1 MGVEAEIVSHDELFS
16 KLTTPPVII
25 NDFDVTTELDRERLN
40 QMIMTRYEGDT
51 LDVVPS
57 CECKKVKYE
66 HNVGVVCDR
75 CGFPCMS
82 VTERPLESLLWI
94 AAPRGIDAL
103 INPWCLHVL
112 KPIFV
117 YKGTNLL
124 DWITNPS
131 YIPPN
136 LDAQNILT
144 YLKGL
149 NIGRGINTFYRHFD
163 QLMSLFLREILP
175 NNKNQQ
181 QMDDTLLFIQM
192 YRDRIFSKYIPCPS
206 RISFI
211 TESTATGTYADTGM
225 TPAINAMRTFS
236 SIENSPTPL
245 KPRQIEVMTIKAL
258 NMLVAYYA
266 PFIAGQLGGK
276 PGWYRKHIFGSR
288 VNYSFRGVIS
298 SLSDPHH
305 YEDLEMP
312 WPMAVM
318 TLKTHLTGL
327 LLNEVV
333 PGTDQLFSPNEIN
346 KFLYEHTLRY
356 HPLLDS
362 LFERLIA
369 GAPRGGIPV
378 IFQRNP
384 TLTRLSAQRLYIRKI
399 KKDPKINTI
408 SPSVNILSGMN
419 ADFDGDALNGIVI
432 LDEKTLLKLDP
443 LAPHN
448 GVLDLRN
455 PRAISGHVSLPA
467 PIIATIA
474 NFIHHGR

>member
-1 MGVEAEIVSHDELFS
+1 MGVEAEIVSHDELFHS
-16 KLTTPPVII
+16 LTSTPVII
-25 NDFDVTTELDRERLN
+25 NDFDVTTEADRERLN

-57 CECKKVKYE
+57 CECKKVKFE
-66 HNVGVVCDR
+66 HNVGVVCDN
-75 CGFPCMS
+75 CGFTCMS

-94 AAPRGIDAL
+94 TTPKGVDTL
-103 INPWCLHVL
+103 INPWAFHVL
-112 KPIFV
+112 KPVFV

-136 LDAQNILT
+136 NDSANIIQ

-149 NIGRGINTFYRHFD
+149 GIGRGINAFYRNFD
-163 QLMSLFLREILP
+163 SLMNLFLREVLP

-192 YRDRIFSKYIPCPS
+192 YRKQIFSKYLPCPS
-206 RISFI
+206 RVTFI
-211 TESTATGTYADTGM
+211 TENTATGTYADTGM
-225 TPAINAMRTFS
+225 TPAVSAMRTFS
-236 SIENSPTPL
+236 AIENSPTPL
-245 KPRQIEVMTIKAL
+245 RQREVELRTIKAL

-266 PFIAGQLGGK
+266 PFITTQLGGK

-288 VNYSFRGVIS
+288 VNFSFRGVIS

-305 YEDLEMP
+305 YEDLEAP
-312 WPMAVM
+312 WSLSVM
-318 TLKTHLTGL
+318 TFKVHLTAKL
-327 LLNEVV
+327 LKR
-333 PGTDQLFSPNEIN
+333 GFTPNEAN
-346 KFLYEHTLRY
+346 KFLYENTLRY
-356 HPLLDS
+356 HPLLDE
-362 LFERLIA
+362 LFQELINES
-369 GAPRGGIPV
+369 PRKGIPV

-384 TLTRLSAQRLYIRKI
+384 TLTRLSAQRLYIRRI
-399 KKDPKINTI
+399 KKDPRINTI

-432 LDEKTLLKLDP
+432 LDQKTLEKLDP
-443 LAPHN
+443 LAPRN
-448 GVLDLRN
+448 GVLDLRA
-455 PRAISGHVSLPA
+455 PRAISGHVSLSST
-467 PIIATIA
+467 IIATIA